1 MRSTP
6 SVMPALITPFD
17 QAGELDAKAHAHNVG
32 FLTGM
37 GCEGFILGGSNG
49 EGPYLEPGER
59 GRLLETA
66 RHVAPKAHLMAGI
79 MAESIRQGMSQVG
92 ECQEA
97 DSVLV
102 MTPTTL
108 VRHNPVAVASYFS
121 ALADQ
126 SEAPV
131 FLYSVPPT
139 TAYSLDLD
147 LVAEL
152 AEHPNIVGMKD
163 SSGDVVR
170 LQAIVDATPNDFL
183 VYSGASPAA
192 TAAVAVGCN
201 GVITGSAN
209 YAFGLVTAVVEAA
222 RSDLAQARRLQ
233 THLTVL
239 SQTVE
244 RLGIPGVKAASRA
257 AGLDPG
263 LPRLPLEQLA
273 APLAEEIG
281 LLVGERTGVV

>member
-1 MRSTP
+1 
-6 SVMPALITPFD
+6 MPALVTPFD
-17 QAGELDAKAHAHNVG
+17 EAGDLDPKAHAHNVG

-49 EGPYLEPGER
+49 EGPYLEAGER
-59 GRLLETA
+59 RRLLETA
-66 RHVAPKAHLMAGI
+66 RHVAPKAHLMAGV
-79 MAESIRQGMSQVG
+79 MAESTRQGMAQVD

-108 VRHNPVAVASYFS
+108 VRHQPTAVASYFR
-121 ALADQ
+121 AVADH

-139 TAYSLDLD
+139 TAYSLGLD

-152 AEHPNIVGMKD
+152 AQHPNVVGMKD

-170 LQAIVDATPNDFL
+170 LEAIVDATHHDFL
-183 VYSGASPAA
+183 LYSGASAAA
-192 TAAVAVGCN
+192 TAAMAVGCD

-209 YAFGLVTAVVEAA
+209 YAFGLVAAVVQAT
-222 RSDLAQARRLQ
+222 RGDLARARRLQ
-233 THLTVL
+233 THLTAL
-239 SQTVE
+239 SDAVE
-244 RLGIPGVKAASRA
+244 RLGIPGVKAAARA

-263 LPRLPLEQLA
+263 RTRLPLEPLPP
-273 APLAEEIG
+273 PLAEEVG
-281 LLVGERTGVV
+281 LLVGERTGII

>member
-1 MRSTP
+1 
-6 SVMPALITPFD
+6 MPALVTAFD
-17 QAGELDAKAHAHNVG
+17 QVGDLDAKAHAHNVG
-32 FLTGM
+32 HLTAS

-49 EGPYLEPGER
+49 EGPYLERGER
-59 GRLLETA
+59 RRLLETA
-66 RHVAPKAHLMAGI
+66 RHVAPKAHLMAGV
-79 MAESIRQGMSQVG
+79 MAESTRQGISQVD
-92 ECQEA
+92 ECQAA

-108 VRHNPVAVASYFS
+108 VRRQPTAVASYFR
-121 ALADQ
+121 ALADHSQ
-126 SEAPV
+126 APV

-139 TAYSLDLD
+139 TAYSLDLE
-147 LVAEL
+147 LVTEL

-170 LQAIVDATPNDFL
+170 LQAIVDATPDEFL

-209 YAFGLVTAVVEAA
+209 YAFGLVAAVVEAA
-222 RSDLAQARRLQ
+222 GSDIARARRLQ
-233 THLTVL
+233 SHLTAL
-239 SQTVE
+239 SQAVE
-244 RLGIPGVKAASRA
+244 RLGIPGVKAAARA

-263 LPRLPLEQLA
+263 
-273 APLAEEIG
+273 
-281 LLVGERTGVV
+281 